1 MGTMSTSNAV
11 EVSGRGTANV
21 GAAHETA
28 EVSEMERQLSNSA
41 RVEKLSSRIDE
52 LNQKCT
58 QVLIFLSFAIVAVAL
73 SSQSPLL
80 ENADLLDKAL
90 MRWTVAMFPTALGI
104 LPLKDFCEDCLR
116 WYSFV
121 RWLKVVL
128 LWIAVPCVLSG
139 AIDFIRS
146 F

>member
-1 MGTMSTSNAV
+1 MGTMSTSDVV
-11 EVSGRGTANV
+11 EVSGPCSSNVGTANE
-21 GAAHETA
+21 AA
-28 EVSEMERQLSNSA
+28 EVSAVERRPSNSA
-41 RVEKLSSRIDE
+41 RVERLSSRIDE

-58 QVLIFLSFAIVAVAL
+58 QVLIFLSFAIVGVAL

-90 MRWTVAMFPTALGI
+90 MKWTVAMFPTVLGI
-104 LPLKDFCEDCLR
+104 LPLKDFCEDRLR

-128 LWIAVPCVLSG
+128 LWTAVPCVFWG

>member
-1 MGTMSTSNAV
+1 MGIIPDVA
-11 EVSGRGTANV
+11 EVSGPGVADVGTTN
-21 GAAHETA
+21 ERI
-28 EVSEMERQLSNSA
+28 EVSAVERQPLSGA
-41 RVEKLSSRIDE
+41 KVERLSSRIAE

-80 ENADLLDKAL
+80 ENANLLDKAL
-90 MRWTVAMFPTALGI
+90 MKWTVAMFPTVLGI
-104 LPLKDFCEDCLR
+104 LPLKDFCEDGLR

-121 RWLKVVL
+121 RWLKILL
-128 LWIAVPCVLSG
+128 LWLAVPCVFWG

>member
-1 MGTMSTSNAV
+1 MGIMPDVA
-11 EVSGRGTANV
+11 EVSGPGIADVGTS
-21 GAAHETA
+21 HEII
-28 EVSEMERQLSNSA
+28 EVSAVERQPLNGA
-41 RVEKLSSRIDE
+41 KVERLSSRIAE

-73 SSQSPLL
+73 SSESPLL
-80 ENADLLDKAL
+80 ENANLLDKAL
-90 MRWTVAMFPTALGI
+90 MKWTAAMFPTVLGI
-104 LPLKDFCEDCLR
+104 LPLKDFCEDGLR

-121 RWLKVVL
+121 RWLKILL
-128 LWIAVPCVLSG
+128 LWLAVPCVFWG

>member
-1 MGTMSTSNAV
+1 MGSMPKVV
-11 EVSGRGTANV
+11 EVSGPCTADVGTTHAAAEGSAAGRQPSN
-21 GAAHETA
+21 GAK
-28 EVSEMERQLSNSA
+28 VER
-41 RVEKLSSRIDE
+41 LSSRIDE

-90 MRWTVAMFPTALGI
+90 MRWTVAMFPTVLGI
-104 LPLKDFCEDCLR
+104 LPLKDFGEDGLR

>member
-1 MGTMSTSNAV
+1 AKV
-11 EVSGRGTANV
+11 ER
-21 GAAHETA
+21 
-28 EVSEMERQLSNSA
+28 
-41 RVEKLSSRIDE
+41 LSSRIDE

-58 QVLIFLSFAIVAVAL
+58 QVLIFLSFAVVAVAL
-73 SSQSPLL
+73 SSQSSLL

-90 MRWTVAMFPTALGI
+90 MRWTLAMFPIVLGI
-104 LPLKDFCEDCLR
+104 LPLKDFGEDGLR

-128 LWIAVPCVLSG
+128 LWIAVPCVFWG

>member
-1 MGTMSTSNAV
+1 MEVMSDAV
-11 EVSGRGTANV
+11 ELSGRGTANV
-21 GAAHETA
+21 ETTHAAA
-28 EVSEMERQLSNSA
+28 EGSAAERQPSNGA
-41 RVEKLSSRIDE
+41 RVGRLSSRIDE

-90 MRWTVAMFPTALGI
+90 MRWTLAMFPTVLGI
-104 LPLKDFCEDCLR
+104 LPLKDFCERGLR

-128 LWIAVPCVLSG
+128 LWIAVPCVFWG

>member
-1 MGTMSTSNAV
+1 MGTMSTSDVV
-11 EVSGRGTANV
+11 EVSGPGTANV
-21 GAAHETA
+21 GTAHEVA
-28 EVSEMERQLSNSA
+28 EVSAVERQPSNSA
-41 RVEKLSSRIDE
+41 RVERLSSRIDE

-80 ENADLLDKAL
+80 ENTNLLDKAL
-90 MRWTVAMFPTALGI
+90 MRWAVAMFPTALGI
-104 LPLKDFCEDCLR
+104 LPLKDFCDDRLR

-128 LWIAVPCVLSG
+128 LWLAVPCVFWG

>member
-1 MGTMSTSNAV
+1 MGSMPKVV
-11 EVSGRGTANV
+11 EGLGRDPANV
-21 GAAHETA
+21 ETTHAAA
-28 EVSEMERQLSNSA
+28 EGSAAERQPSNGA
-41 RVEKLSSRIDE
+41 KVERLSSRIDE

-90 MRWTVAMFPTALGI
+90 MRWTVAMFPAVLGI
-104 LPLKDFCEDCLR
+104 LPLKDFGEDGLR

-121 RWLKVVL
+121 RWLKVDL
-128 LWIAVPCVLSG
+128 LWIAVPCVFWG

>member
-1 MGTMSTSNAV
+1 MGIMSDVV
-11 EVSGRGTANV
+11 EVSGPRAGTANV
-21 GAAHETA
+21 GTTHEAAEGSA
-28 EVSEMERQLSNSA
+28 VEIQPSNSA
-41 RVEKLSSRIDE
+41 KVERLSSRIDE

-58 QVLIFLSFAIVAVAL
+58 QVLIFLSFAVVAVAL

-80 ENADLLDKAL
+80 EDADLLDKAL
-90 MRWTVAMFPTALGI
+90 MKWTVAMFPTVLGI
-104 LPLKDFCEDCLR
+104 LPLKDFCEDRLR

-128 LWIAVPCVLSG
+128 LWIAVPCVLGG

>member
-1 MGTMSTSNAV
+1 MGIMSDVV
-11 EVSGRGTANV
+11 EVSGPGAGTADV
-21 GAAHETA
+21 GTTHEAAEGSAVETHP
-28 EVSEMERQLSNSA
+28 SNSA
-41 RVEKLSSRIDE
+41 KVERLSSRIDE

-58 QVLIFLSFAIVAVAL
+58 QVLIFLSFAVVAVAL
-73 SSQSPLL
+73 SSQSSLL
-80 ENADLLDKAL
+80 EDADLLDRAL
-90 MRWTVAMFPTALGI
+90 MKWTVAMFPTVLGI
-104 LPLKDFCEDCLR
+104 LPLKDFCEDRLR

-128 LWIAVPCVLSG
+128 LWIAVPCVFWG

>member
-1 MGTMSTSNAV
+1 MGIMSDVV
-11 EVSGRGTANV
+11 EVSGPSTGTANV
-21 GAAHETA
+21 EIAHETV
-28 EVSEMERQLSNSA
+28 EVSAVEGRPSNSA
-41 RVEKLSSRIDE
+41 KVERVSSRIDE

-80 ENADLLDKAL
+80 ENASLLDKAL
-90 MRWTVAMFPTALGI
+90 MRWTVAMFPTVLGI
-104 LPLKDFCEDCLR
+104 LPLKDFCEDRLR

-128 LWIAVPCVLSG
+128 LWLAVPCVFWG

>member
-1 MGTMSTSNAV
+1 MGIMSGAV
-11 EVSGRGTANV
+11 EVSGPGTANI
-21 GAAHETA
+21 EMTA
-28 EVSEMERQLSNSA
+28 EAAEGSAVETHPSNNAKVER
-41 RVEKLSSRIDE
+41 LSSRIDE

-58 QVLIFLSFAIVAVAL
+58 QVLIFLSFAVVAVAL

-80 ENADLLDKAL
+80 ENADLLGKAL
-90 MRWTVAMFPTALGI
+90 MKWTMAMFPTVLGI
-104 LPLKDFCEDCLR
+104 LPLKDFCEDRLR

-128 LWIAVPCVLSG
+128 LWIAVPCVLTG

>member
-1 MGTMSTSNAV
+1 MGIMSDVV
-11 EVSGRGTANV
+11 EVSRPGAGTANV
-21 GAAHETA
+21 GTTHGAA
-28 EVSEMERQLSNSA
+28 EVSAVERQPSNSA
-41 RVEKLSSRIDE
+41 KVRRLSSRIE
-52 LNQKCT
+52 GLNQKCT

-80 ENADLLDKAL
+80 ENANLLDKAL
-90 MRWTVAMFPTALGI
+90 MRWAVAMFPTVLGI
-104 LPLKDFCEDCLR
+104 LPLKDFCEDRLR

-128 LWIAVPCVLSG
+128 LWIAVPCVFWG

>member
-1 MGTMSTSNAV
+1 MGSTSDVV
-11 EVSGRGTANV
+11 EVSGTGTADV
-21 GAAHETA
+21 GTTHEVT
-28 EVSEMERQLSNSA
+28 EGSKVERQPSNGA
-41 RVEKLSSRIDE
+41 KVESLSSRIDD

-80 ENADLLDKAL
+80 EHATLLDKAL
-90 MRWTVAMFPTALGI
+90 MKWTVAMFPTVLGI
-104 LPLKDFCEDCLR
+104 LPLKDFGEDGRR

-128 LWIAVPCVLSG
+128 LWLAVPCVFWG
-139 AIDFIRS
+139 AIDFIRA